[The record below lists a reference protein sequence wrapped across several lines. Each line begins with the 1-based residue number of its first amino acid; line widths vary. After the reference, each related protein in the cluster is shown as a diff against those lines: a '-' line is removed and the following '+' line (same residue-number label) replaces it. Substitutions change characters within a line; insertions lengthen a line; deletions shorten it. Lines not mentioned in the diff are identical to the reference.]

1 MTKQQEIL
9 KYKLQ
14 DLKEMHDVFELK
26 EDKDISISE
35 MASLVILH
43 YQKEIIQVRKSKN
56 VTFKNFATNK
66 QEQ

>member
-9 KYKLQ
+9 EYKLQ

-35 MASLVILH
+35 LASLVI
-43 YQKEIIQVRKSKN
+43 
-56 VTFKNFATNK
+56 
-66 QEQ
+66 